1 MATQR
6 TAKQLFTALQ
16 QTHKHKADNK
26 LLYIVKGVCLRKR
39 THSDKHTHIHRAGC
53 ESAVLG
59 EWVTKSSFLG
69 FCPARA
75 EDAHMRVLRRFYT
88 ASTQRGHTQRSPE
101 VGLRTAWA
109 WTNTKWGR
117 KGREV
122 RGFEVILRQAPL
134 WIHKGWQWWYLR
146 GPCGRALPVS
156 RSISCSC
163 LRLIGAP
170 VLLMHA
176 ATANPLWALASCRGL
191 STAEDVNNRAGDKKE
206 NKTER
211 YNDRVEARE
220 SLRNGTRKE
229 TRGGMRVNDYN
240 TKGERK
246 EKQSRRS
253 VCEGASMHYTL
264 LL

>member
-1 MATQR
+1 
-6 TAKQLFTALQ
+6 
-16 QTHKHKADNK
+16 
-26 LLYIVKGVCLRKR
+26 
-39 THSDKHTHIHRAGC
+39 
-53 ESAVLG
+53 
-59 EWVTKSSFLG
+59 
-69 FCPARA
+69 
-75 EDAHMRVLRRFYT
+75 MRVQCWGSGLQNQAFWDFVQPELKT
-88 ASTQRGHTQRSPE
+88 HTWGCWGVSTQPAPRGHTQRSPE